1 MHANTIF
8 FFYQSICHSNVY
20 HFSRKIYHK
29 HCRKNTNSIE
39 IYSKQINKICKRNQ
53 VWKIDIDQIYKRK
66 IRQTR
71 FWCAIS
77 SLENSIFRNRDRDV
91 VFAKKKNIERFAN
104 DYIFEFD
111 NDIRMIVNLNIEYKI
126 DKKTTLFVWRSN
138 IITNEIEKK
147 KLIVQLIVANQIC
160 KHHLN
165 LYFMLIRCKFFVI
178 SMTIQI
184 HFVQKIFDYVFEI
197 SSRKFW
203 SKLIYAIRLSFL
215 STNYIRFL
223 KTRKMQRSSLNNNLT
238 SSQLINRE

>member
-1 MHANTIF
+1 MFITFHEKFITNIVEKIQIQLKFIQNKSTKFANEIKFEKSTLIKF
-8 FFYQSICHSNVY
+8 TNEKYDKHDFDAQFRHSKIQ
-20 HFSRKIYHK
+20 FSEIV
-29 HCRKNTNSIE
+29 IE
-39 IYSKQINKICKRNQ
+39 MSYSQ
-53 VWKIDIDQIYKRK
+53 
-66 IRQTR
+66 
-71 FWCAIS
+71 
-77 SLENSIFRNRDRDV
+77 
-91 VFAKKKNIERFAN
+91 KKNIERFAN